1 MRQLK
6 PILFTVFALAALVV
20 SCIEPLDIV
29 APDGRN
35 RFPEGALILSPQVLG
50 VPATKVPIAGVEGQK
65 ENKLASLDIFV
76 YRKVE
81 GSNVFF
87 HRYTLSES
95 ETQQLISGQ
104 DYLLESNWRTAKY
117 PDNQGAGYEGNTFK
131 IYVLANLAVNNR
143 DDIPASPTEA
153 QLRAFVSTSKQTIE
167 GSYDVVRLV
176 DGKGPGTDDGYNPH
190 IADNLFLMDGVIDNW
205 TPDNSSSQQY
215 FTNKTDKTFELAR
228 AAAKFEVTLDFDPA
242 FLAILGTAD
251 ADKLNFTKTEYWPGT
266 EVKMTEVV
274 TSIGNMQYKYSN
286 FLPATY
292 DFDPEG
298 AVPAT
303 VLKTFRDDNLW
314 ESTYRYD
321 FSYRT
326 PTSTAGT
333 FKYPYIDTTYSY
345 AFSWDDSEAA
355 EKAPALAAS
364 IIYTRTTRH
373 YDASGNLVRTDD
385 PVKETNYYRIPLV
398 DVISST
404 DPVTAVERNTFYQV
418 DALISSMGATT
429 IDIEPTPV
437 KLSYKVIPW
446 SFNEATDITEVEGAE
461 LYYFTADTVFTL
473 RGEYTQTVDLDYFT
487 PQSELQN
494 NHYLFEPK
502 LSNFRV
508 YYVPAPGDTTF
519 INRPTS
525 NPGTYTYNTSTTTNR
540 WTGAKTNSGETV
552 TINVLPANDGGG
564 QVKISSE
571 VLANRAVKHIEFV
584 ATVTF
589 RIPIL
594 DNDGVPTGEY
604 NTVNVVRHYHI
615 LHFPLDNIQS
625 VTGSWSSRTSDVTAS
640 AYSYSFVNRTGYSRE
655 PAGTTH
661 YFTYQEYQTY
671 GNTYI
676 TRTLYSGEVS
686 GLDYTDHN
694 SEQNGIY
701 VTFTDG
707 SKGNCWRERS
717 WNSYDYYIAIYTNRN
732 RMYRRAY
739 DHHWI
744 DWDTD
749 QTGSFSESDAKLT
762 YDGGRFVAK
771 VFDASAQQV
780 FPLVASRTGSLSSQ
794 NESSYSYS
802 QATIIQGTFYFYS
815 PDGYVSSGNN
825 YSNLTNNHMY
835 VIQISKAGIDKNGD
849 PVIIGRP
856 LLDNNSQSNDN
867 VVSPAF
873 MIASQLGAVT
883 SYTQYTDDDA
893 LAAAIH
899 CRTYMEVGTNGRR
912 FTGWRLPTQAEIK
925 YIVEYQS
932 NDAISGAG
940 VFEDV
945 LKGGHYYTL
954 NYLQSDSNR
963 RRYTDTNYFTDYSP
977 GDDDYDDTYAVRCIR
992 DLTPEEVAELNST
1005 GNITTA
1011 TY

>member
-1 MRQLK
+1 MKRLRY
-6 PILFTVFALAALVV
+6 ILLSFVALSLLTFSCVDPFDIQFAGSNGLPVNALIFTPGVQGATLITKAA
-20 SCIEPLDIV
+20 S
-29 APDGRN
+29 DGD
-35 RFPEGALILSPQVLG
+35 PEGKSLLG
-50 VPATKVPIAGVEGQK
+50 EISIE
-65 ENKLASLDIFV
+65 SLDIFV
-76 YRKVE
+76 YEAGENTLFKGYHFLKSAPSE
-81 GSNVFF
+81 GTLPNNVIVNANLA
-87 HRYTLSES
+87 TGTDL
-95 ETQQLISGQ
+95 
-104 DYLLESNWRTAKY
+104 LLESNWET
-117 PDNQGAGYEGNTFK
+117 QGYKKF
-131 IYVLANLAVNNR
+131 R
-143 DDIPASPTEA
+143 
-153 QLRAFVSTSKQTIE
+153 E
-167 GSYDVVRLV
+167 GSTTDVQKYDIFVIANSRMADATRWGSLARDALLGAISTDSQSIKGDSGEYDLYDVIRL
-176 DGKGPGTDDGYNPH
+176 KGEHPSANDYDTH
-190 IADNLFLMDGVIDNW
+190 IPEKDFLMDGSVMGWSIDPTVN
-205 TPDNSSSQQY
+205 QQY
-215 FTNKTDKTFELAR
+215 FNTSIANSQKIFSLER
-228 AAAKFEVTLDFDPA
+228 AAAKFQVNLTFDKS
-242 FLAILGTAD
+242 FLQLLKNENTTITA
-251 ADKLNFTKTEYWPGT
+251 APQFKFSNFMPFTYEISPMPGT
-266 EVKMTEVV
+266 SVDNANLF
-274 TSIGNMQYKYSN
+274 TS
-286 FLPATY
+286 
-292 DFDPEG
+292 DC
-298 AVPAT
+298 
-303 VLKTFRDDNLW
+303 
-314 ESTYRYD
+314 RYD
-321 FSYRT
+321 F
-326 PTSTAGT
+326 TSKEVRQDNGITVADYGHGAYT
-333 FKYPYIDTTYSY
+333 YKLTTYSY
-345 AFSWDDSEAA
+345 SYKWSDGAGS
-355 EKAPALAAS
+355 APALILSAG
-364 IIYTRTTRH
+364 YKKGDKTE
-373 YDASGNLVRTDD
+373 Y
-385 PVKETNYYRIPLV
+385 NYYRIPLV
-398 DVISST
+398 DVEKISSI
-404 DPVTAVERNTFYQV
+404 DRNHYYLV
-418 DALISSMGATT
+418 DAVISTKGGAPE
-429 IDIEPTPV
+429 DIVPMDV
-437 KLSYKVIPW
+437 KLSYQVIPW
-446 SFNEATDITEVEGAE
+446 SFNAATDVTEVEGAE
-461 LYYFTADTVFTL
+461 LLYFTADKTYTL
-473 RGEYTQTVDLDYFT
+473 RGDNVQPCYLDYFT
-487 PQSELQN
+487 PKSELTGG
-494 NHYLFEPK
+494 HYLYEPI
-502 LSNFRV
+502 LSNVHV
-508 YYVPAPGDTTF
+508 YYKPDVNTTTD
-519 INRPTS
+519 INTTGS
-525 NPGTYTYNTSTTTNR
+525 NPGSYSNEAR
-540 WTGAKTNSGETV
+540 EWTGNKASSGESV
-552 TINVLPANDGGG
+552 TIKVQPDPNGGG
-564 QVKISSE
+564 KVYVTSRA
-571 VLANRAVKHIEFV
+571 LDNRAVKYIEFDASV
-584 ATVTF
+584 EFEVPNLNEYGYPDGTYTTTIVTH
-589 RIPIL
+589 
-594 DNDGVPTGEY
+594 
-604 NTVNVVRHYHI
+604 HYI
-615 LHFPLDNIQS
+615 IKHFPLDNIQS

-640 AYSYSFVNRTGYSRE
+640 AYSYSFVNRTGYSLE
-655 PAGTTH
+655 PSGTTH
-661 YFTYQEYQTY
+661 YFTYQEYRTY

-925 YIVEYQS
+925 YIVEYQA
-932 NDAISGAG
+932 NDKISGAG

-954 NYLQSDSNR
+954 NYLQTDANR
-963 RRYTDTNYFTDYSP
+963 RRYTDTNYYTDYGSTDP
-977 GDDDYDDTYAVRCIR
+977 EYDDTYAVRCIR

-1005 GNITTA
+1005 GTITTA
-1011 TY
+1011 TATH